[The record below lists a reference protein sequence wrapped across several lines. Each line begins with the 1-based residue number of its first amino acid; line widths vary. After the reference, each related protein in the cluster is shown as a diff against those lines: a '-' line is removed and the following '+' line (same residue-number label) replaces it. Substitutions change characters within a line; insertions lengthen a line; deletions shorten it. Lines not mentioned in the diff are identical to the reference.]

1 MSSLEKIDPEDW
13 RQQAACQGEWGQ
25 MFYPPLGPEKKAA
38 RAAREQRAKQ
48 VCAGCD
54 VRTECLQQA
63 IASGERYG
71 VWGGLTDVERRH
83 LNIA

>member
-25 MFYPPLGPEKKAA
+25 LFYPPMRPEKK
-38 RAAREQRAKQ
+38 AAREQRAKQ

-54 VRTECLQQA
+54 VRAECLQQA

-71 VWGGLTDVERRH
+71 VCGGLTDLERRH